1 MPYPPWLRTGPDP
14 EPGRYARRSWRMR
27 LFTTV
32 LSIAVQLPGLAFA
45 TAGAWHRAKTGVDL
59 WSVGAVL
66 LGIAGACLLLLPWPK
81 ASVVTVAA
89 LAIPA
94 IALAPG
100 PPTAALAVA
109 FAVARAVVSG
119 TTVWAWC
126 TIAVMGVAGVVWV
139 LVPGGAGSGIRLLVA
154 TLFSSV
160 VAAAVNGAST
170 RRERFRAAA
179 REAASRRRS
188 AAEEERL
195 RIARELHDV
204 LAHSLSQISVQAGVG
219 LHLFD
224 DDPESARRS
233 LRSIRETSATA
244 LDEVRGVLGMLRSPD
259 DPNADVAPRRPEPTL
274 ETIPALLDDARR
286 DGLEITV
293 TGNVATGTWYD
304 DGTVSAAVHAAS
316 YRIVQEALTNVLRH
330 AASAA
335 VAVEVDLG
343 SDAVTIRVENGPV
356 PSGGGPG
363 TTQVPETTIA
373 GSGSRETGGR
383 GILGMTERAAALGGT
398 LEAHPTIRGGFV
410 VLAILPLAAGRE
422 MS

>member
-1 MPYPPWLRTGPDP
+1 
-14 EPGRYARRSWRMR
+14 
-27 LFTTV
+27 
-32 LSIAVQLPGLAFA
+32 
-45 TAGAWHRAKTGVDL
+45 
-59 WSVGAVL
+59 
-66 LGIAGACLLLLPWPK
+66 
-81 ASVVTVAA
+81 
-89 LAIPA
+89 
-94 IALAPG
+94 
-100 PPTAALAVA
+100 
-109 FAVARAVVSG
+109 
-119 TTVWAWC
+119 
-126 TIAVMGVAGVVWV
+126 
-139 LVPGGAGSGIRLLVA
+139 

-204 LAHSLSQISVQAGVG
+204 IAHSLSQISVQAGVG

-316 YRIVQEALTNVLRH
+316 YRIVQEALTNVRRH

-356 PSGGGPG
+356 
-363 TTQVPETTIA
+363 
-373 GSGSRETGGR
+373 
-383 GILGMTERAAALGGT
+383 
-398 LEAHPTIRGGFV
+398 
-410 VLAILPLAAGRE
+410 
-422 MS
+422 